1 MPSSLLPA
9 LLLLAA
15 LPQEP
20 PKDANGGEHEPAF
33 EVHVTDAVTRQP
45 VKGARV
51 HGVHETVAPVWSDF
65 WFRQAALPTDARGV
79 TALAPSTE
87 DAKYT
92 WTIVRAEGY
101 APSGTFWTPQPDT
114 PVEVEL
120 WPVVPS
126 RIKLLDHT
134 GVPLGPVHL
143 GVAVG
148 CGHTPDVTSAVTD
161 RLGQAT
167 LHAVGREGWEIA
179 DVYPVGET
187 VRTTYLDVDW
197 EAANEGVYETMAAP
211 GARLDGVLLDAQGR
225 PLPGLAVGQ
234 LDTHRGPWAVTDA
247 RGCFRL
253 HGLEPEVCDH
263 LEVRD
268 MAGNGLMAFEK
279 TRMGMDRILRLAP
292 ERFGDER
299 VGETAVLEVGV
310 EVVGESSG
318 SVPVLVWD
326 VETGWLDEKAAPVGG
341 AVSFELTDGVYEV
354 EVGGR
359 GTPHERADLGRH
371 EIGPTRGDAK
381 LRHTLGPVT
390 RRRLELLD
398 VGDATELIVVPASG
412 ARFTVPFDE
421 VVRDDATGLLRG
433 IVEAFAIP
441 AGPHGLWLEPRSRF
455 RSLDPIDLE
464 PLTTGRAL
472 RGQRRP

>member
-1 MPSSLLPA
+1 MHSS
-9 LLLLAA
+9 LLAA
-15 LPQEP
+15 LLPLTLLHQESP
-20 PKDANGGEHEPAF
+20 GQANGREVEPAF
-33 EVHVTDAVTRQP
+33 EVHVTDAVTSEP
-45 VKGARV
+45 VEGALV
-51 HGVHETVAPVWSDF
+51 HGVHEAVAPVWSDL

-87 DAKYT
+87 GARYT

-126 RIKLLDHT
+126 RIKLLDFT
-134 GVPLGPVHL
+134 GAPLGLVHL

-161 RLGQAT
+161 PLGHAT
-167 LHAVGREGWEIA
+167 LRAVGREGWEIA

-187 VRTTYLDVDW
+187 VRTTYLDVEW
-197 EAANEGVYETMAAP
+197 EAANEGIYETMAAP
-211 GARLDGVLLDAQGR
+211 GARLDGVLLDAHGR
-225 PLPGLAVGQ
+225 PLPGLAVGR

-247 RGCFRL
+247 QGRFRL

-279 TRMGMDRILRLAP
+279 TRMGMKRILRLAP
-292 ERFGDER
+292 ERFGGER
-299 VGETAVLEVGV
+299 VGETATLEVDV
-310 EVVGESSG
+310 EVSGETSG

-326 VETGWLDEKAAPVGG
+326 VGTGWLDEKAAPIGESVT
-341 AVSFELTDGVYEV
+341 FDLTDGVYEI

-359 GTPHERADLGRH
+359 GTPYERTNLGLHEL
-371 EIGPTRGDAK
+371 GPTRGDAELQPT
-381 LRHTLGPVT
+381 LRPVV
-390 RRRLELLD
+390 RRRLEILD

-421 VVRDDATGLLRG
+421 IVQDGATGLERG
-433 IVEAFAIP
+433 VVHAFAAP
-441 AGPHGLWLEPRSRF
+441 SGPHGLWLEPRSRF
-455 RSLDPIDLE
+455 RALDPIDLE
-464 PLTTGRAL
+464 PLATGRAL
-472 RGQRRP
+472 SGQRRP

>member
-1 MPSSLLPA
+1 MLSSLLLA
-9 LLLLAA
+9 LLPLAL
-15 LPQEP
+15 LPQESS
-20 PKDANGGEHEPAF
+20 DRASGREPAF

-87 DAKYT
+87 DATYT

-126 RIKLLDHT
+126 RIKLLDFT
-134 GVPLGPVHL
+134 GAPLGLVHL

-161 RLGQAT
+161 PLGRAT
-167 LHAVGREGWEIA
+167 LLAVGREGWEIA
-179 DVYPVGET
+179 DVHPVGET
-187 VRTTYLDVDW
+187 VRATYLDVDW
-197 EAANEGVYETMAAP
+197 EAANEDVYETMAAP
-211 GARLDGVLLDAQGR
+211 GARLDGVLLNAEGR

-234 LDTHRGPWAVTDA
+234 PHTHRGPWAVTDA
-247 RGCFRL
+247 RGRFRL

-263 LEVRD
+263 LQVHD
-268 MAGNGLMAFEK
+268 LAGNELMAFEK
-279 TRMGMDRILRLAP
+279 TRMGMKRILRLAP
-292 ERFGDER
+292 ERSGSER
-299 VGETAVLEVGV
+299 VGETAILEVNV
-310 EVVGESSG
+310 EVFGETSG

-326 VETGWLDEKAAPVGG
+326 VETGWLDEKAAPVGES
-341 AVSFELTDGVYEV
+341 VTFDLTDGVYEI

-359 GTPHERADLGRH
+359 GTPYERTNLGLHELGP
-371 EIGPTRGDAK
+371 IRGDAELQPT
-381 LRHTLGPVT
+381 LRPVV
-390 RRRLELLD
+390 RRRLEILD
-398 VGDATELIVVPASG
+398 VGDATELIVVHGSG

-421 VVRDDATGLLRG
+421 IVQDDATGLERG
-433 IVEAFAIP
+433 VVHAFAAP
-441 AGPHGLWLEPRSRF
+441 SGPHGLWLEPRSRF
-455 RSLDPIDLE
+455 RALDPIDLE
-464 PLTTGRAL
+464 PLRAARAL

>member
-1 MPSSLLPA
+1 MTPG
-9 LLLLAA
+9 
-15 LPQEP
+15 QENGSEDP
-20 PKDANGGEHEPAF
+20 PVF
-33 EVHVTDAVTRQP
+33 EVHVIDAVTREP
-45 VKGARV
+45 VRGAQA
-51 HGVHETVAPVWSDF
+51 HGVHEAVAPVWSDF

-87 DAKYT
+87 DARYS

-101 APSGTFWTPQPDT
+101 APSGTFWTPQPDA

-134 GVPLGPVHL
+134 GAPLGLVHL

-161 RLGQAT
+161 HLGQAT
-167 LHAVGREGWEIA
+167 LLAVGREGWEIA

-187 VRTTYLDVDW
+187 VRTTYLEVDW

-211 GARLDGVLLDAQGR
+211 GARLDGVLLDAEGR

-234 LDTHRGPWAVTDA
+234 LDTHRGPWAVTDE
-247 RGCFRL
+247 RGRFRL
-253 HGLEPEVCDH
+253 HGLEPEVCDR

-268 MAGNGLMAFEK
+268 QAGNGLMAFER
-279 TRMGMDRILRLAP
+279 TRMGMTRVLRLAP

-299 VGETAVLEVGV
+299 AGETAVLEVVV
-310 EVVGESSG
+310 EVSGETSG

-326 VETGWLDEKAAPVGG
+326 VETGWLDEEAAPVGG
-341 AVSFELTDGVYEV
+341 SVTFDLTDAVYEV

-359 GTPHERADLGRH
+359 GTPYARTSLGLHEL
-371 EIGPTRGDAK
+371 GPTRGDAA
-381 LRHTLGPVT
+381 LRSILGPIA

-412 ARFTVPFDE
+412 ARSIVPFDE
-421 VVRDDATGLLRG
+421 VVRDDATGLRRG
-433 IVEAFAIP
+433 IIDTFSIP
-441 AGPHGLWLEPRSRF
+441 SGPYGLWLEPRARSRA
-455 RSLDPIDLE
+455 LDPIDLE
-464 PLTTGRAL
+464 PSSSGRVL
-472 RGQRRP
+472 SGQRRP

>member
-1 MPSSLLPA
+1 MLSSLLLA
-9 LLLLAA
+9 LLP
-15 LPQEP
+15 LPASP
-20 PKDANGGEHEPAF
+20 RSPRTGERAHEPAF

-65 WFRQAALPTDARGV
+65 WFRQASLPTDARGV

-87 DAKYT
+87 DARYT

-126 RIKLLDHT
+126 RIKLLDFT
-134 GVPLGPVHL
+134 GAPLGLVHL

-161 RLGQAT
+161 PLGRAT

-179 DVYPVGET
+179 DVHPVGET
-187 VRTTYLDVDW
+187 VRATYLDVDW
-197 EAANEGVYETMAAP
+197 EAANEDVYETMAAP
-211 GARLDGVLLDAQGR
+211 GARLDGVLLNAEGR

-234 LDTHRGPWAVTDA
+234 PHTHRGPWAVTDA
-247 RGCFRL
+247 RGRFRL

-279 TRMGMDRILRLAP
+279 TRMGMERILRLAP
-292 ERFGDER
+292 ERSGSER
-299 VGETAVLEVGV
+299 VGETAILEVNV
-310 EVVGESSG
+310 EVFGETSG

-326 VETGWLDEKAAPVGG
+326 VETGWLDEKAAPVGES
-341 AVSFELTDGVYEV
+341 VTFDLTDGVYEI

-359 GTPHERADLGRH
+359 GTPYERTNLGLHELGP
-371 EIGPTRGDAK
+371 IRGDAELQPT
-381 LRHTLGPVT
+381 LRPVV
-390 RRRLELLD
+390 RRRLEILD
-398 VGDATELIVVPASG
+398 VGDATELIVVHGSG

-421 VVRDDATGLLRG
+421 IVQDDATGLERG
-433 IVEAFAIP
+433 VVHAFAIP
-441 AGPHGLWLEPRSRF
+441 SGPHGLWLEPRSRF
-455 RSLDPIDLE
+455 RALDPIDLE
-464 PLTTGRAL
+464 PLRAARAL